1 MEDVFIGSEALADGV
16 ITRGQL
22 RWNYR
27 ALFPDV
33 YMRAE
38 AMPSLSQRAVG
49 AWLWSGRRA
58 VVAGLAAA
66 ALHGAHWVDEST
78 DVEVIWRHGRPPRGI
93 VGRSERIESDE
104 ISDIAGIPV
113 TTPARTAFDLARH
126 HPRDLAVAYL
136 DALSSTTGVTALAVQ
151 PLVDRYQRS
160 RHWWQAVGALRLMD
174 GGSQSSQETMV
185 RLALI
190 DAGLPAPKTQFAVT
204 DGDATAVIAMAYEAP
219 MVGVEFSAVSPDVV
233 VRQGWTMIRGAGA
246 ANPKVIGVS
255 RAGCGNR
262 ARESAVETAQALARL
277 ARIARSEVRQVAG
290 YVPGPMLRAGRVRRL
305 CTYSSG
311 APAISA
317 ASAMTPI

>member
-1 MEDVFIGSEALADGV
+1 MSSIHNPDVNLDRRTQIVSGSGKHRAMEDIFIGSEALADGV
-16 ITRGQL
+16 LTRAQL

-38 AMPSLSQRAVG
+38 ATPSLSQRAVG

-66 ALHGAHWVDEST
+66 ALHGTQWVDEST

-104 ISDIAGIPV
+104 IIDIAGVPV
-113 TTPARTAFDLARH
+113 TTPERTAFDLARH

-136 DALSSTTGVTALAVQ
+136 DALSSATGVTASAVQ

-160 RHWWQAVGALRLMD
+160 RHSWRAVDALRLMD
-174 GGSQSSQETMV
+174 GGSQSPEETMV

-204 DGDATAVIAMAYEAP
+204 DGKATAFIAMAYEAP
-219 MVGVEFSAVSPDVV
+219 MVGVEFGTSTPDVV
-233 VRQGWTMIRGAGA
+233 VQKRWTMIRATDA
-246 ANPKVIGVS
+246 VNPKVIVYLV
-255 RAGCGNR
+255 RA
-262 ARESAVETAQALARL
+262 AVIELGYPLWKLHRL
-277 ARIARSEVRQVAG
+277 
-290 YVPGPMLRAGRVRRL
+290 
-305 CTYSSG
+305 SG
-311 APAISA
+311 G
-317 ASAMTPI
+317 